1 MEPQSMKTCV
11 FFADRHLIHD
21 EPAHWSWELFKEFL
35 YDFKPDILVDGGDH
49 VDFPYIS
56 SFNKDKLLLLE
67 GKRLKKDFD
76 LLNEELAD
84 LRQTCDRM
92 LFLQGNHE
100 ERLERAVQKQPLLE
114 GMVDLEANV
123 DFKALDIEYYP
134 LKQQPVKID
143 KLHFLHGTYTGVNH
157 TKKQLIKYMGS
168 SLIYGHV
175 HAFQAYSVGVPLR
188 NDEWGSWSVGCL
200 CSKTPEWMKGP
211 AHWQNGFAV
220 IYFDDNGNFNV
231 YPVIMTKKRFI
242 YGGKVYE

>member
-1 MEPQSMKTCV
+1 M
-11 FFADRHLIHD
+11 
-21 EPAHWSWELFKEFL
+21 
-35 YDFKPDILVDGGDH
+35 
-49 VDFPYIS
+49 IS
-56 SFNKDKLLLLE
+56 SFNKEKLLLLE

-134 LKQQPVKID
+134 LKKQPVKIG
-143 KLHFLHGTYTGVNH
+143 KLHFLHGVYTS
-157 TKKQLIKYMGS
+157 KYHAQKHVSEYGGNV
-168 SLIYGHV
+168 IFGHV
-175 HAFQAYSVGVPLR
+175 HRFQSFYQGIPLR
-188 NDEWGSWSVGCL
+188 DDEIGGNAIGCL
-200 CSKTPEWMKGP
+200 CAKNPEWLRVPG
-211 AHWQNGFAV
+211 HWSNGFAV
-220 IYFDDNGNFNV
+220 IYFDDKGYFNL

>member
-1 MEPQSMKTCV
+1 MKTCV

-21 EPAHWSWELFKEFL
+21 EQPHWSWTLFKEFVR
-35 YDFKPDILVDGGDH
+35 DFKPDILVDGGDH

-84 LRQTCDRM
+84 LRQSCDRM

-114 GMVDLEANV
+114 GMVDLEANA
-123 DFKALDIEYYP
+123 DFESLGIEYYP
-134 LKQQPVKID
+134 LNKQPVKIG
-143 KLHFLHGTYTGVNH
+143 KLHFLHGTYTNEH
-157 TKKQLIKYMGS
+157 HAKKHLMKYMGNV
-168 SLIYGHV
+168 IYGHI
-175 HAFQAYSVGVPLR
+175 HKFQSYYQGIPLR
-188 NDEWGSWSVGCL
+188 DDEMGANAIGCL
-200 CSKTPEWMKGP
+200 CDKNPEWLRGP
-211 AHWQNGFAV
+211 GHWQNGFAV
-220 IYFDDNGNFNV
+220 IYFDDKGYFDV